1 MKNQVKFILIVFLI
15 LHSNNLMAQS
25 NFSKVWVCGTGS
37 RKVVFD
43 NIISTYSGSFVN
55 SYFSGGN
62 SNICDS
68 AGNLI
73 LQSDGFNIYDSLGN
87 YILGGD
93 TIVPKYH
100 YVTKNGNS
108 LYSQS
113 SIFLSMEFGKLYFIT
128 PAFSDSA
135 YFQCNNNGGSCFF
148 DLLLY
153 NIIDMNANNGQ
164 GAVTKRM
171 IPLMQNASLSKTQM
185 MACRHAN
192 GKDWWLLKQSGDSN
206 IIYKFLF
213 TQDSVYDFG
222 FQKFIE
228 PIWGIWDIKGQSTF
242 SNDGTQYATAVQ
254 GKNNGEIFTAH
265 FDRCSGMLSS
275 PKVIVRPIG
284 SQYDP
289 NDTTIKEQIPSGLA
303 YSPNGKFIYVCGLSN
318 IYQFDIDSSTWYHVA
333 GMDTSYQK
341 FQDYLTIY
349 QGNDDKL
356 YIGNFGGTSKQMS
369 RIDNPDV
376 KGVGCN
382 FCPRCLRFDTLGT
395 YAYAGTPPCMPNY
408 ALGKDTSMCWPLA
421 IGNEIVAIK
430 ENELIVYPNPANK
443 IVNIKYKNT
452 DDTQLEIINVLGQK
466 VAEIFLPHNAQIVN
480 SSVET
485 LGNGVYNYRQTQN
498 GKCINA
504 GKLIIEN

>member
-1 MKNQVKFILIVFLI
+1 
-15 LHSNNLMAQS
+15 MAQS

-93 TIVPKYH
+93 TIVPNDYYNH
-100 YVTKNGNS
+100 QGGWNS
-108 LYSQS
+108 LSNS
-113 SIFLSMEFGKLYFIT
+113 SIFLPINNNKYYFIT
-128 PAFSDSA
+128 PAMSDSRF
-135 YFQCNNNGGSCFF
+135 YDCKHQGSCFF

-171 IPLMQNASLSKTQM
+171 IPLMQYASLSKTQM

-408 ALGKDTSMCWPLA
+408 ALGKDTINNCWPLSNEQLA
-421 IGNEIVAIK
+421 ISPNREQLK
-430 ENELIVYPNPANK
+430 VYPNPVNSVLYMQTTSKLKRELYSYTGQLLFTTAENK
-443 IVNIKYKNT
+443 IDLSRYPRGLYFVKCGAEVIKVI
-452 DDTQLEIINVLGQK
+452 LE
-466 VAEIFLPHNAQIVN
+466 
-480 SSVET
+480 
-485 LGNGVYNYRQTQN
+485 
-498 GKCINA
+498 
-504 GKLIIEN
+504 